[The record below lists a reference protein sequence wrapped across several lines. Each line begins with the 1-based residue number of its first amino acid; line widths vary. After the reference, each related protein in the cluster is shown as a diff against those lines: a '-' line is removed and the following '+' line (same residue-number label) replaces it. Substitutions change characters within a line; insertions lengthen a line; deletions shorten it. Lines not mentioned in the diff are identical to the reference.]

1 MGICVSDG
9 VKRGRGGEGLGGEVG
24 KGEGERKMRTD
35 LWDGGDAVV
44 C

>member
-1 MGICVSDG
+1 M
-9 VKRGRGGEGLGGEVG
+9 GGEVG

-44 C
+44 CCLEVFA